1 MKIEEAKMAINTL
14 KKEGF
19 SDDQIIQSF
28 AMMFINDKINID
40 ILGALMKVLGYE
52 LDKEFLSLSTEQQKK
67 SLKKLY
73 GIR

>member
-1 MKIEEAKMAINTL
+1 MKIEEAKMAINSL

-28 AMMFINDKINID
+28 AMMFINDKININ
-40 ILGALMKVLGYE
+40 ILEVLMNVLGYE

-67 SLKKLY
+67 SLKKIY